1 MTTFTPPRKRKDSPR
16 RGSRPGP
23 GSGLSP
29 AARRAY
35 ERRSSRDG
43 GAAGG
48 SSRTQIASVVRSQ
61 ASRIPFVA
69 LIIAMLVAGLALT
82 LLLSTQAAQQAYQ
95 ISEQKLETK
104 KLSET
109 REALFRDVALGR
121 SAPALAQ
128 AASELGMIPAPVPAY
143 LTVAADG
150 TVTLHGEPTAASG
163 SPLPPFNIEPANPSE
178 TGPRSGSA
186 ERELEVVVPIPVDE
200 LPTPGQLPALGID
213 GVPVETLNPV
223 VPGPDGTPNAVNQ
236 PPENSAEQP

>member
-1 MTTFTPPRKRKDSPR
+1 MTTFTPPRKRKDITR
-16 RGSRPGP
+16 RGNRSGP

-43 GAAGG
+43 GSAGA
-48 SSRTQIASVVRSQ
+48 SRAQIANVVRSQ

-128 AASELGMIPAPVPAY
+128 AAGELGMIPAPAPAY

-150 TVTLHGEPTAASG
+150 SVTLHGEPTAASG

-186 ERELEVVVPIPVDE
+186 ERELEVMVPIPVDE
-200 LPTPGQLPALGID
+200 LPTPGQLPALGLD
-213 GVPVETLNPV
+213 GVPVETLSPV
-223 VPGPDGTPNAVNQ
+223 VPGPDGPTNAVN
-236 PPENSAEQP
+236 PTPENSAEQP

>member
-1 MTTFTPPRKRKDSPR
+1 MTTFTPPRKRKESPR
-16 RGSRPGP
+16 RGNRSGP

-35 ERRSSRDG
+35 ERRSSRDS
-43 GAAGG
+43 G
-48 SSRTQIASVVRSQ
+48 SPGRSRAQLANVVRSQ
-61 ASRIPFVA
+61 ASRIPCVA
-69 LIIAMLVAGLALT
+69 LILAMLVAGLALT

-95 ISEQKLETK
+95 ISGAKLETK

-128 AASELGMIPAPVPAY
+128 AAGELGMIPASTPAY
-143 LTVAADG
+143 LAVAADG
-150 TVTLHGEPTAASG
+150 TVTLHGEPKAASG

-186 ERELEVVVPIPVDE
+186 ERELEVMVPIPVDE
-200 LPTPGQLPALGID
+200 LPTPGQLPALDVD
-213 GVPVETLNPV
+213 GAPVETLNPV
-223 VPGPDGTPNAVNQ
+223 DPGPEGSPNAANQ